1 FQSIVSTGFKT
12 LSEGQK
18 VSYVVEQGKKGL
30 QAGEVTVM

>member
-1 FQSIVSTGFKT
+1 
-12 LSEGQK
+12 

>member
-1 FQSIVSTGFKT
+1 
-12 LSEGQK
+12 EGQK

>member
-1 FQSIVSTGFKT
+1 
-12 LSEGQK
+12 QK